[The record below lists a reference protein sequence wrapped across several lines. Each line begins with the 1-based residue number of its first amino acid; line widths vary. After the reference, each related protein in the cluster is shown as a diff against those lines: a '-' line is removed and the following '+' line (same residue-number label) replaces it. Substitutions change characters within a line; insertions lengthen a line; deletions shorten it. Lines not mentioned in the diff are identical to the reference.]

1 VQWSS
6 KEILLNLVGLVL
18 ELLQQQ
24 SSIRIWDPLMLKLVN
39 YWRKILYSKENKNE
53 KYRKVYVMIIVCCV
67 WLSND
72 KGHL

>member
-1 VQWSS
+1 MQWSS

>member
-1 VQWSS
+1 
-6 KEILLNLVGLVL
+6 
-18 ELLQQQ
+18 
-24 SSIRIWDPLMLKLVN
+24 MLKLVN